1 MRKNFPVNPWF
12 YPLPVLIIGTYDE
25 NGNPDA
31 MNAAWGGLYDSDL
44 VEICLSAGHKTTK
57 NIMKKK
63 AFTLA
68 FGTADTVA
76 ACDYVGLVSANDVGD
91 KMQKSGF
98 TTIKSEFVDAPVIE
112 QLPLTLE
119 CTLEKVTENGN
130 VIGKIVNICAD
141 ERILDERG
149 EIDYKKLRPI
159 AYEPIKNKYVVMGD
173 VVGTA
178 FSDGKKLK

>member
-63 AFTLA
+63 SLPKNYLLLDF
-68 FGTADTVA
+68 FF
-76 ACDYVGLVSANDVGD
+76 N
-91 KMQKSGF
+91 KKQK
-98 TTIKSEFVDAPVIE
+98 E
-112 QLPLTLE
+112 
-119 CTLEKVTENGN
+119 
-130 VIGKIVNICAD
+130 
-141 ERILDERG
+141 ILQRS
-149 EIDYKKLRPI
+149 YR
-159 AYEPIKNKYVVMGD
+159 KNKEE
-173 VVGTA
+173 TI
-178 FSDGKKLK
+178 SKLLVNR